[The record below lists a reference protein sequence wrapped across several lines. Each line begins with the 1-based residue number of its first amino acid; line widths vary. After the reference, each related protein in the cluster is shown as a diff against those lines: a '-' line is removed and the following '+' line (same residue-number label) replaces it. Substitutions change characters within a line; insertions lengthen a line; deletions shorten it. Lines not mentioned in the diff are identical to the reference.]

1 MPERVTS
8 VTLMTHTD
16 PTARSAASSRA
27 SVRRRT
33 FCLFTGLVTCV
44 ISAGA
49 LAVGASAAQAGSAAP
64 PGWQATQAPLPSGA
78 AANPAVTVRQL
89 TCAEPGECVGVASYN
104 NASGVG
110 TGVIE
115 QLHHGTWQ
123 ATLAP
128 VPAGVS
134 ASQKVTLTSV
144 SCPTRSSC
152 GVSGYYENP
161 TVTRRSELLTLSNG
175 EWTAQAAPLLPG
187 TLADSQT
194 LSAISCPRPGACV
207 AVGRYQGGPHGYF
220 EGLIEVQSGDSWH
233 AVEAPLPSDQVRD
246 ADPYGGVDWVSCR
259 AAGQCMTVGAYVDN
273 QGRREL
279 FADVLYSGKWHSV
292 RLPLP
297 AKAATNP
304 LAYLGYVTCRDLANC
319 VAVGNVDVT
328 GGAQQGLF
336 EREIAGK
343 WKASVAPLPTGAAAS
358 PDATVNEASCP
369 TRFFCAA
376 TGNYNIGDGDSHG
389 VLETLTD
396 GKWHA
401 VTAAA
406 PTGDNT
412 NRYMQSVSC
421 PIAGRCVAAGSTN
434 FSGLLEGYADGKWT
448 LTTAPLPAQGTGAI
462 FAGTSVSCPSRWMC
476 AAFGSF
482 ELHGP
487 PQSQQGLLETYGR

>member
-1 MPERVTS
+1 M
-8 VTLMTHTD
+8 TLTD
-16 PTARSAASSRA
+16 PTARGAASSRA

-33 FCLFTGLVTCV
+33 FCLFTGLFTCV
-44 ISAGA
+44 ISAGVGA
-49 LAVGASAAQAGSAAP
+49 FATGASAAPADSAAP

-78 AANPAVTVRQL
+78 AASPAVTVRQV
-89 TCAEPGECVGVASYN
+89 TCAAPGECVGVASYN

-134 ASQKVTLTSV
+134 ASEKVTLTSV
-144 SCPTRSSC
+144 SCPTRFSC

-161 TVTRRSELLTLSNG
+161 TVTRRSELLTLSDG
-175 EWTAQAAPLLPG
+175 QWTGQAAPLLPG
-187 TLADSQT
+187 TLPDSQT

-207 AVGRYQGGPHGYF
+207 AVGRYQGGPHGYY
-220 EGLIEVQSGDSWH
+220 EGLIEVQAGGSWH
-233 AVEAPLPSDQVRD
+233 AVEAPMPGDQTRT
-246 ADPYGGVDWVSCR
+246 ADPFGGVDWVSCR
-259 AAGQCMTVGAYVDN
+259 APGLCMTVGAYVDN

-279 FADVLYSGKWHSV
+279 FADALYSDKWHSV

-297 AKAATNP
+297 AKADANP
-304 LAYLGYVTCRDLANC
+304 LAYLGYVTCVDPADCL
-319 VAVGNVDVT
+319 AVGNLDVT

-336 EREIAGK
+336 EREVAGK
-343 WKASVAPLPTGAAAS
+343 WKATVAPLPKGAAAS
-358 PDATVNEASCP
+358 PDATLDEASCP

-376 TGNYNIGDGDSHG
+376 TGNYDISDGDGRG

-401 VTAAA
+401 APAAA

-487 PQSQQGLLETYGR
+487 PQSQQGLLETYSG